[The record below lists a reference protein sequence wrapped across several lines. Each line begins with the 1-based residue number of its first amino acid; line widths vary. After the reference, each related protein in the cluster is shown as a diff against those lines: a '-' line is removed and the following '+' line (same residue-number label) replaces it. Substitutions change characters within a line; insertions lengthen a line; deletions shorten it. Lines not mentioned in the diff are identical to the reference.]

1 MVRVPAPGIELIK
14 KFEGSHLAAYP
25 DPLTKGRPYTIGW
38 GSTRRK
44 DGRPFE
50 LGEQITA
57 QEAEDLLI
65 WQIEQDYL
73 PPQERIPGWASFNDN
88 QRGAVLSFAYNLGAR
103 FYGSSGFETL
113 SRTLRNQDWAQIEYA
128 FVLYRN
134 PGTNV
139 EEGLLRRRLTEAD
152 VFLTGMPGLGLSAAG
167 RTYLNVGRRTYSGN
181 SNISNEARTYLAS
194 RSGSGTVAPS
204 GGTGSTPTTG
214 SSTGKGPAPA
224 TVNRRTLFL
233 TTPNM
238 QGDDVLEAQRALVRK
253 GAGVVADGVFGPAT
267 RTAVERF
274 QQVNGLVADG
284 AVGPVTWARLL
295 ERVLYL
301 ANPPMTGDDV
311 VRVQRALTSQGYN
324 LTADGVFGS
333 ATEQAIRQ
341 FQSRQGLVADGVA
354 GPLTLARLGLR

>member
-1 MVRVPAPGIELIK
+1 MARVPAPGIELIK
-14 KFEGSHLAAYP
+14 KFEGSHLVAYP

-50 LGEQITA
+50 LGERITQ
-57 QEAEDLLI
+57 QEADDLLY
-65 WQIEQDYL
+65 WQIEQDFL
-73 PPQERIPGWASFNDN
+73 PAQERIPGWASFNDN

-113 SRTLRNQDWAQIEYA
+113 SRTLREQNWGQIEFA

-152 VFLTGMPGLGLSAAG
+152 VFLAGTPGFSLSAAG
-167 RTYLNVGRRTYSGN
+167 RTYLNVSRRTYSGS

-194 RSGSGTVAPS
+194 RPGSGTAAPGGS
-204 GGTGSTPTTG
+204 TTAPGAGTGSPV
-214 SSTGKGPAPA
+214 APA
-224 TVNRRTLFL
+224 SRRTLFL
-233 TTPNM
+233 TNPLM
-238 QGDDVLEAQRALVRK
+238 QGDDVRQAQQALIRK

-267 RTAVERF
+267 RAAVERF

-284 AVGPVTWARLL
+284 VVGPATWARLL

-301 ANPPMTGDDV
+301 ANPPMQGDDV
-311 VRVQRALTSQGYN
+311 VRVQRALTSQGFA
-324 LTADGVFGS
+324 LTADGVFGP
-333 ATEQAIRQ
+333 ATEQAVRQ
-341 FQSRQGLVADGVA
+341 FQSRQGLAADGVV
-354 GPLTLARLGLR
+354 GPLTRSRLGLG